1 MAEHKAL
8 VLPAKQASFV
18 LKSVPLYTPGPGEV
32 LIKTEAAAL
41 APIDWA
47 ISALGVLVENY
58 PVIIGEDVA
67 GTVED
72 IGEGVTRF
80 KKGDRVYEVVPLDF
94 GTLMTEGGA
103 QYV

>member
-1 MAEHKAL
+1 MAEHKTL